1 MIIHISGGLITA
13 MYDERLNL
21 HSLGKTVI
29 QRASHVEPD
38 INGMW
43 SADMQP
49 VGGPVLGPFTKR
61 SEALKAECD
70 WIDAHLSTL
79 GV

>member
-1 MIIHISGGLITA
+1 

-21 HSLGKTVI
+21 CGLGKAVI
-29 QRASHVEPD
+29 RRASHVEPD

-43 SADMQP
+43 SSDMQP